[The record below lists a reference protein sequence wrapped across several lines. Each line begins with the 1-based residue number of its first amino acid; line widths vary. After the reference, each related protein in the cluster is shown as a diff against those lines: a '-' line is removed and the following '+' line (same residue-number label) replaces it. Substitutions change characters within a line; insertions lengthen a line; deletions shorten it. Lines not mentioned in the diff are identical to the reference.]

1 MEERKMKIGM
11 IKFGK
16 SRPAPKAVIV
26 DVSYD
31 KETEA
36 ALFKIGLDLLKKDK
50 EAVIEYVIQKSL
62 AYQLK
67 K

>member
-1 MEERKMKIGM
+1 MKIGT

-16 SRPAPKAVIV
+16 ARPAPKAVIV

-31 KETEA
+31 KETGA
-36 ALFKIGLDLLKKDK
+36 TLFKIGLDLLKKDK

>member
-1 MEERKMKIGM
+1 MEERKMKIGT

>member
-1 MEERKMKIGM
+1 MKIEI

-36 ALFKIGLDLLKKDK
+36 TLFKIGLDLLKKDK

>member
-1 MEERKMKIGM
+1 MKIGT

-26 DVSYD
+26 DVFYD
-31 KETEA
+31 DKTGA
-36 ALFKIGLDLLKKDK
+36 TLFKAGLDLLKKDK

>member
-16 SRPAPKAVIV
+16 ARPAPKAVIV

-31 KETEA
+31 KETGA
-36 ALFKIGLDLLKKDK
+36 ALFKIGLELLKKDK

>member
-1 MEERKMKIGM
+1 MEERKMKIGI

>member
-1 MEERKMKIGM
+1 MKIGM

-16 SRPAPKAVIV
+16 ARPAPKAVLV
-26 DVSYD
+26 DVSCD
-31 KETEA
+31 NKTGA
-36 ALFKIGLDLLKKDK
+36 ALFKAGLELLKKDK

>member
-1 MEERKMKIGM
+1 MKIGM

-26 DVSYD
+26 NVFYD
-31 KETEA
+31 NKTGA
-36 ALFKIGLDLLKKDK
+36 ALFKVGLQLLKKDK
-50 EAVIEYVIQKSL
+50 EAVIEYAIQKAL
-62 AYQLK
+62 AYNLK

>member
-31 KETEA
+31 NKTGA
-36 ALFKIGLDLLKKDK
+36 ALFKAGLELLKKDK

>member
-1 MEERKMKIGM
+1 MKIGT

-16 SRPAPKAVIV
+16 ARPAPKAVIV

-36 ALFKIGLDLLKKDK
+36 TLFKIGLDLLKKDK

>member
-1 MEERKMKIGM
+1 MEERKMKIGT

-16 SRPAPKAVIV
+16 ARPAPKAVIV

-31 KETEA
+31 KETGA
-36 ALFKIGLDLLKKDK
+36 TLFKIGLDLLKKDK

>member
-1 MEERKMKIGM
+1 MEERKMKIGI

-31 KETEA
+31 KETGA
-36 ALFKIGLDLLKKDK
+36 TLFKIGLDLLKKDK

>member
-1 MEERKMKIGM
+1 MKLGTIT
-11 IKFGK
+11 FGK

-36 ALFKIGLDLLKKDK
+36 TLFKIGLELLRKDR

-62 AYQLK
+62 AYKLK

>member
-1 MEERKMKIGM
+1 MKIGM

-31 KETEA
+31 NKTGA
-36 ALFKIGLDLLKKDK
+36 ALFKAGLELLKKDK

>member
-1 MEERKMKIGM
+1 MEGRKMKIGM

-26 DVSYD
+26 DVFYD
-31 KETEA
+31 NKTGA
-36 ALFKIGLDLLKKDK
+36 ALFKVGLQLLKKDK
-50 EAVIEYVIQKSL
+50 EAVIQYVIQKAL
-62 AYQLK
+62 AYNLK

>member
-1 MEERKMKIGM
+1 
-11 IKFGK
+11 
-16 SRPAPKAVIV
+16 
-26 DVSYD
+26 
-31 KETEA
+31 
-36 ALFKIGLDLLKKDK
+36 LFKIGLDLLKKDK

>member
-1 MEERKMKIGM
+1 MEGRKMKIGM

-26 DVSYD
+26 DVFYD
-31 KETEA
+31 NKTGA
-36 ALFKIGLDLLKKDK
+36 ALFKVGLDLLEKDK
-50 EAVIEYVIQKSL
+50 EAVIEYAIQKAL
-62 AYQLK
+62 AYNLK

>member
-1 MEERKMKIGM
+1 MKIGM

-31 KETEA
+31 KKTKA
-36 ALFKIGLDLLKKDK
+36 ALFKIGLELLRKDK

-62 AYQLK
+62 AYNLK

>member
-1 MEERKMKIGM
+1 MEERKMKIGI

-36 ALFKIGLDLLKKDK
+36 TLFKIGLDLLKKDK

>member
-1 MEERKMKIGM
+1 MEGRKMKIGM

-26 DVSYD
+26 DVFYD
-31 KETEA
+31 NKTGA
-36 ALFKIGLDLLKKDK
+36 ALFKVGLQLLKKDK
-50 EAVIEYVIQKSL
+50 EAVIQYVIQKAL
-62 AYQLK
+62 AFNLK

>member
-1 MEERKMKIGM
+1 MKIGI

-36 ALFKIGLDLLKKDK
+36 TLFKIGLELLKKDK

-62 AYQLK
+62 AHQLK

>member
-1 MEERKMKIGM
+1 MEERKMKIGI

-36 ALFKIGLDLLKKDK
+36 TLFKIGLELLKKDK

-62 AYQLK
+62 AHQLK

>member
-1 MEERKMKIGM
+1 MKIGT

-16 SRPAPKAVIV
+16 ARPAPKAVLV
-26 DVSYD
+26 DVFYD

-36 ALFKIGLDLLKKDK
+36 TLFKIGLDLLKKDK

>member
-1 MEERKMKIGM
+1 MEERKMKIG
-11 IKFGK
+11 IINFGK

-36 ALFKIGLDLLKKDK
+36 TLFKIGLDLLKKDK

>member
-1 MEERKMKIGM
+1 MEERKMKIGT

-16 SRPAPKAVIV
+16 ARPAPKAVLV
-26 DVSYD
+26 DVFYD

-36 ALFKIGLDLLKKDK
+36 TLFKIGLDLLKKDK

>member
-1 MEERKMKIGM
+1 MEERKMKIGI

-36 ALFKIGLDLLKKDK
+36 ALFKIGLELLKKDK

>member
-1 MEERKMKIGM
+1 MKIGM

-31 KETEA
+31 KETGA
-36 ALFKIGLDLLKKDK
+36 TLFKAGLELLKKDK
-50 EAVIEYVIQKSL
+50 EAVIEYAIQKAL
-62 AYQLK
+62 AYNLK